1 VLVIDRRVSRLAGA
15 QRTMA
20 DGATRQTL
28 RLPSRPTRSSDPAL
42 PIAALITTVPGGF
55 KGAPAGPPV
64 RRQPWSDRLLRN
76 GDEFVEHEPKPAVD
90 LSRPEKGP

>member
-1 VLVIDRRVSRLAGA
+1 VLVIDRRVLRLAGA

-20 DGATRQTL
+20 DGATSQTL

-42 PIAALITTVPGGF
+42 PIAALIATAPAGF
-55 KGAPAGPPV
+55 KGAPAVLPV
-64 RRQPWSDRLLRN
+64 RRQPCSDWLLRN

-90 LSRPEKGP
+90 LSRPEKRP